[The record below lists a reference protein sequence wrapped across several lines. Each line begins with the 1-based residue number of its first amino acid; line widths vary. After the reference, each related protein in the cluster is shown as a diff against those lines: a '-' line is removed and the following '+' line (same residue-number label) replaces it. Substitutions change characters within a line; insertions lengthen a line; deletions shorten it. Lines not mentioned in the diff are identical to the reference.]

1 MKPVAFLGHRMN
13 DAVSLVA
20 YAAGELVRFPS
31 GSYYPVGG
39 DA

>member
-1 MKPVAFLGHRMN
+1 MRPVAFLGHPVN

-20 YAAGELVRFPS
+20 YAAGELVRFLS
-31 GSYYPVGG
+31 GSYDPVGG

>member
-1 MKPVAFLGHRMN
+1 MKPIEFLDHPVN
-13 DAVSLVA
+13 DAVWPA

-31 GSYYPVGG
+31 GSCDPVGG